1 MKSSLSHDPHSKGS
15 FPFGLHPAS
24 KFAEYPTSVTIP
36 NTVTN
41 IGDGALADCFS
52 LETITVDVHNL
63 MFSSV
68 DDILFNK
75 STSTLIQCPA
85 GRLGDYTIP
94 EAVESIGSRCVS

>member
-1 MKSSLSHDPHSKGS
+1 
-15 FPFGLHPAS
+15 
-24 KFAEYPTSVTIP
+24 
-36 NTVTN
+36 
-41 IGDGALADCFS
+41 
-52 LETITVDVHNL
+52 

-68 DDILFNK
+68 DGILFNK